1 MPDLK
6 LHIYCDVDGGSVQ
19 GSFTPECGAYNEHKR
34 WIGWGV
40 MKRLAE
46 KKKERLEGED
56 QNLTGGK
63 L

>member
-6 LHIYCDVDGGSVQ
+6 LHVYCKVDGSVQ
-19 GSFTPECGAYNEHKR
+19 GSFTPACGSFKENVKR
-34 WIGWGV
+34 RWVGWGV

-56 QNLTGGK
+56 
-63 L
+63 